1 MKNLNEVE
9 VVNLEDLFKYELIY
23 FSSCRWINEIY
34 DYKDMWCDRGGID
47 VVDFV
52 VEERME
58 EEENWVKYVGDYIND
73 ENWKEKENW
82 RDNLVEGD
90 INGSEFIIGMNDELS
105 EVMVI
110 RSDSEYYGK
119 FNREVE
125 DVRDEKN
132 IELYFKIWEKMI

>member
-1 MKNLNEVE
+1 MENVID
-9 VVNLEDLFKYELIY
+9 LEKLFKYELVY

-34 DYKDMWCDRGGID
+34 DYKDMMCDEGGID
-47 VVDFV
+47 VVNFI

-58 EEENWVKYVGDYIND
+58 KEENWVKYVGDYIND

-119 FNREVE
+119 FNRGVE

-132 IELYFKIWEKMI
+132 IELYFEIWEKMI